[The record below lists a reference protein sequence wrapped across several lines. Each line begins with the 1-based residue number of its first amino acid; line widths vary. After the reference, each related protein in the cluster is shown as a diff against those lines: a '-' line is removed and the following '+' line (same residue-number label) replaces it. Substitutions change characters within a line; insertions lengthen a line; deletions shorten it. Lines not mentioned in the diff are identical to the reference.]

1 MTKQRVFIT
10 GIAGFV
16 GRYLAEEL
24 LKEGYQ
30 VSGSIY
36 EEDPQENIDFLKGKA
51 SLVQLNILDQ
61 KQCQQVVA
69 TLNPHYIFHLA
80 AFSSVGRSFGK
91 ERLTYQVNFDGTLNM
106 LQAAVDLKRLQ
117 KFVYISSAECYG
129 KFTPKNKTLTEAQPF
144 NPISPYAVS
153 KVAAEYACRFYHY
166 RFQLPVTIARSFNHS
181 GPGQS
186 ENFVIPSFAK
196 QIALIEK
203 GKAKPLMHVGNLSVK
218 RDLSDVRD
226 VVRGYYL
233 LALKG
238 NPGQAYH
245 FCSGKAVSIESVL
258 KELLKLSPKKIKVKI
273 DKKRF
278 RQNDIPYLRGDNKKA
293 GRELGYKIRY
303 NLKTTL
309 LDTLNYWRE
318 KVEKM

>member
-24 LKEGYQ
+24 WQEGYQ
-30 VSGSIY
+30 VGGSIH
-36 EEDPQENIDFLKGKA
+36 EEDPQENIAFLKGKA
-51 SLVQLNILDQ
+51 SLVPLNILDQ
-61 KQCQQVVA
+61 KRCQQIIA
-69 TLNPHYIFHLA
+69 KFNPHYIFHLA
-80 AFSSVGRSFGK
+80 AFSSVGRSFGQ
-91 ERLTYQVNFDGTLNM
+91 ERLTYQVNFDGTLNI
-106 LQAAVDLKRLQ
+106 LQAAVGLKLLR

-129 KFTPKNKTLTEAQPF
+129 QFRPQHKTLTEEQSF
-144 NPISPYAVS
+144 NPLSPYAVS
-153 KVAAEYACRFYHY
+153 KVAAEYACRFYWH
-166 RFQLPVTIARSFNHS
+166 RHKLPVTVARSFNHS
-181 GPGQS
+181 GPGQN

-203 GKAKPLMHVGNLSVK
+203 GKAKPIMHVGNLAVK

-226 VVRGYYL
+226 IVKGYYL
-233 LALKG
+233 LMQKG
-238 NPGQAYH
+238 RPGQAYH
-245 FCSGKAVSIESVL
+245 FCSGKAVAIETVL
-258 KELLKLSPKKIKVKI
+258 KGLLKLSPKKITVKI

-293 GRELGYKIRY
+293 GRELGYNIRY

-309 LDTLNYWRE
+309 LDTLNYWRK
-318 KVEKM
+318 KVEE